1 MYLSGVTYTMRHHV
15 LLFQGN
21 AAWVSLHT
29 VIIEKHVKLL
39 SLESH
44 LQNAALLNPVKLQC
58 GLTVLMFAS

>member
-1 MYLSGVTYTMRHHV
+1 

-21 AAWVSLHT
+21 AARVSLHT
-29 VIIEKHVKLL
+29 VIIENHVKLL

-58 GLTVLMFAS
+58 GLTVLMFACQLKLL